1 MSFPDFKIVYLYDT
15 NGVYIGEYNA
25 QHSPLDEPGTY
36 LLPELCLEQAPTFVD
51 GTWPVAKDGGW
62 VNEADY
68 RGQVFYDAAGTAVI
82 IDALGEVPAGLLAS
96 PPPPTLEEVR
106 AKQSGALNSL
116 CQSEITSG
124 AVSMALGASYTYPT
138 EITGQQNL
146 AANVLS
152 SLFPGLPSDWTTLQM
167 CKNTD
172 GDWGYVAH
180 TAPQIQQVG
189 SDVKSVISAL
199 LVRNSVAQ
207 KNVQIAALVTEIE
220 AVIL

>member
-1 MSFPDFKIVYLYDT
+1 MSNAGFKAVYLYDDK
-15 NGVYIGEYNA
+15 GVYMGEYFA
-25 QHSPLDEPGTY
+25 QQSPEEPGIY
-36 LLPELCLEQAPTFVD
+36 LCPELSTEDRPIITA
-51 GTWPVAKDGGW
+51 GAWPVRVGGAW
-62 VNEADY
+62 VNELDY

-116 CQSEITSG
+116 CQSEITAG

-138 EITGQQNL
+138 EITDQQNL

-167 CKNTD
+167 CKNTN

-180 TAPQIQQVG
+180 TAHQIQQVG
-189 SDVKSVISAL
+189 SDVKSVISAF

-207 KNVQIAALVTEIE
+207 KKVQIAALVTEIE

>member
-1 MSFPDFKIVYLYDT
+1 MVKIVYLYNEYGLYSGDYEAQESPLEPD
-15 NGVYIGEYNA
+15 VYIC
-25 QHSPLDEPGTY
+25 
-36 LLPELCLEQAPTFVD
+36 PELSTEERPIIMS
-51 GTWPVAKDGGW
+51 GTWPVWVDGAW
-62 VNEADY
+62 VNELDY
-68 RGQVFYDAAGTAVI
+68 RGQVFYDAAGAFVI

-116 CQSEITSG
+116 CQSEITAG

-138 EITGQQNL
+138 EITDQQNL

-180 TAPQIQQVG
+180 TAHQIQQVG

-207 KNVQIAALVTEIE
+207 KKVQIAALVTEIE